1 MSTENMIHLG
11 EIPVCSEAAVL
22 PVIATETG
30 TWAFMTTFNGAYQYI
45 QFPATEGQKIVV
57 PAKLNEDYTYRF
69 KLYQPD
75 NSLLNTDGY
84 CAKTMPMLPDI
95 DYVCP
100 ATGANGLP
108 FTTGKLQFVASEGQ
122 TEGSYTELA
131 VAKQVAVFVEGG
143 MRQEGTEDD
152 EYSFDSLNAA
162 IVFNTPLIEGQK
174 ITIIYFK

>member
-1 MSTENMIHLG
+1 MSTANMINLG

-84 CAKTMPMLPDI
+84 CAKTMPMLPGI

-100 ATGANGLP
+100 TADNNGLP
-108 FTTGKLQFVASEGQ
+108 FTTGKIQFIATDGQ
-122 TEGSYTELA
+122 TEGSYTEL
-131 VAKQVAVFVEGG
+131 VNAKQVAVFVEGS
-143 MRQEGTEDD
+143 MRQEGAEDD
-152 EYSFDSLNAA
+152 EYGFDSPAA
-162 IVFNTPLIEGQK
+162 KIVFNTPLIEGQK